1 MRIKAFS
8 GAIIK
13 VDKMKR
19 SITIDGRESTRP
31 IVGLMLRTT
40 KTAQEPLR

>member
-19 SITIDGRESTRP
+19 SITIDGREY
-31 IVGLMLRTT
+31 
-40 KTAQEPLR
+40 KADC